1 MRWWK
6 LEKVS
11 SGEWGKKSIRPLGKQ
26 RLQSPVREQGELLS
40 SSMHGPPGPR
50 KQLRLYQEFSCVA
63 YTFLYLYL
71 WPSPV
76 SNLILTGAI

>member
-11 SGEWGKKSIRPLGKQ
+11 SGEWSKKSIRPLVKQ
-26 RLQSPVREQGELLS
+26 RLQSPLREQRELLS
-40 SSMHGPPGPR
+40 SSVHGPPGPR
-50 KQLRLYQEFSCVA
+50 KKLRLYQEFSCVA

-71 WPSPV
+71 WLSPV
-76 SNLILTGAI
+76 SHLILTGAI